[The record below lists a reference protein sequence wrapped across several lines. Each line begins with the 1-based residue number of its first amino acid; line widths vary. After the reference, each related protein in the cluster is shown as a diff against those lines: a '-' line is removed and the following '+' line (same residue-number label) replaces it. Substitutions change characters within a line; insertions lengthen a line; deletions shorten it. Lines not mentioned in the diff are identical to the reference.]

1 MLHQVARAVQGP
13 VDSVTAGP
21 RGEFR
26 FRFLPDTAA
35 VYLLSSGYAGIE
47 YFSTPVH
54 ADPAAP
60 DTGLLLVV
68 SDTSSSAPLRILS
81 RHIVIGRP
89 QKDGSRPALEIVV
102 LANNGPDT
110 RVATETQPSW
120 AARLPK
126 GVRNFEVGSGDV
138 SGDAMIARNDSVVLE
153 APVAPGEKQLLFT
166 YQVPPGVGT
175 MRIPVGDSVDVMNV
189 LLEEFDRTV
198 TGGGIAKADSQS
210 IEGRSFRQ
218 WNGPVPAGSVVSIDF
233 PGARL
238 TWLLPLLVGSV
249 AVSLLV
255 LALRTLRRQPAM
267 APVSGRHSS
276 WTSLPGSTPGMPD
289 AKHRSP
295 PRNGR
300 SISGNGLASNKS
312 SQLSLPGRSRR
323 LRLAPQSQLIRTRV
337 GTSEAGVN
345 PARPR
350 HCNGQQYPAS
360 HATGK
365 PGRRAGG
372 PKPGDLS
379 TRATTTPSG
388 EGRVAI
394 PATATRLCSAHLRT
408 PGDGRSR

>member
-1 MLHQVARAVQGP
+1 MAFAGLLFGALLLAAPARVAAQRAAVASGRVIRLGEADTISVTGAKVMLHKVARAVQGP

-276 WTSLPGSTPGMPD
+276 LDELARLD
-289 AKHRSP
+289 ARYA
-295 PRNGR
+295 GR
-300 SISGNGLASNKS
+300 EAQVTAAEWSEYQRERARLKQELTTELA
-312 SQLSLPGRSRR
+312 
-323 LRLAPQSQLIRTRV
+323 
-337 GTSEAGVN
+337 
-345 PARPR
+345 
-350 HCNGQQYPAS
+350 
-360 HATGK
+360 GK
-365 PGRRAGG
+365 
-372 PKPGDLS
+372 K
-379 TRATTTPSG
+379 
-388 EGRVAI
+388 
-394 PATATRLCSAHLRT
+394 PAT
-408 PGDGRSR
+408 